1 MGKAKIKPCPDRS
14 TVQEMPLS
22 EETSNLTVP
31 AKTDEACK
39 RQIKPADNNQL
50 NERTLEFF
58 SKFHLWDFISAP
70 AVRGKLDWVT
80 YSKYPPSTQA
90 LYQRWSSEDEIV
102 GVRFSSGEGETS
114 YFLLDVDADSKY
126 HPDNHCGNFAS
137 LLNVM
142 EQLGLLGRVIVRS
155 SFSGGIHVYF
165 PLPEKVH
172 CYKLAL
178 AIEGACSKGGFAVKP
193 GTLEIFPNVKCKGSN
208 YNGHRLPLQLGSCV
222 LDDFGEEPIHSDL
235 NALIKLWE
243 AAASQQEMRLVRQ
256 AIRDAKPTWARQNK
270 QVKGNAAEWELRLKE
285 SLEEGWTGS
294 HQTNDIIKEACI
306 YARVFLGLNWDG
318 VESWV
323 LQEVPQLPG
332 FQEFCAHRHNY
343 QRRVRDWVRANRRS
357 NRYYPYSQRS
367 RSSTPPSEPTG
378 PNNQAKAQDA
388 LQRIQEAIARLQASP
403 AGLPDNVRER
413 QELICREA
421 ACSATTLR
429 KHLPLW
435 HPRHLVDGNSAN
447 DALDPASSASPSCAS
462 GGILPIPGQEC
473 VTAQPARVF
482 SDFGK
487 DLVTVA
493 GSAETSQN
501 QGVTHPATLRCSNL
515 VQQTPAPIDTSQAIR
530 STHHQQELL
539 QQMQG
544 LKLVEPPDKIV
555 A

>member
-1 MGKAKIKPCPDRS
+1 MTA
-14 TVQEMPLS
+14 
-22 EETSNLTVP
+22 
-31 AKTDEACK
+31 
-39 RQIKPADNNQL
+39 ADNNQL
-50 NERTLEFF
+50 HERTLKFF
-58 SKFHLWDFISAP
+58 SQFHTWDFISAP
-70 AVRGKLDWVT
+70 AVRGKLDWAT
-80 YSKYPPSTQA
+80 YSQYPLSAP
-90 LYQRWSSEDEIV
+90 LLHQRWSSEDEIV
-102 GVRFSSGEGETS
+102 GVRFPNGKGKTS
-114 YFLLDVDADSKY
+114 YFLLDIDSGSNCHPNNHWVD
-126 HPDNHCGNFAS
+126 FAS
-137 LLNVM
+137 LLNAM
-142 EQLGLLGRVIVRS
+142 EQLGLFGRVIVRS
-155 SFSGGIHVYF
+155 SFSNGIHVYF
-165 PLPEKVH
+165 PLPEQVH

-178 AIEGACSKGGFAVKP
+178 AIEGACSKGGFTVKP

-256 AIRDAKPTWARQNK
+256 AIRAAKPTWAKQNK
-270 QVKGNAAEWELRLKE
+270 QVKGNVAEWKLRLEE
-285 SLEEGWTGS
+285 SLEEGWTGP

-306 YARVFLGLNWDG
+306 YARVFRELNWDE

-323 LQEVPQLPG
+323 LQNVPQLRG
-332 FQEFCAHRHNY
+332 FQKFCAHRHIY
-343 QRRVRDWVRANRRS
+343 QRRVREWVRANRRS
-357 NRYYPYSQRS
+357 GRYYPYSQRS
-367 RSSTPPSEPTG
+367 RSSKPPSEPRG

-388 LQRIQEAIARLQASP
+388 LQRIQAAIARLQSSP
-403 AGLPDNVRER
+403 GGLPGKVKER
-413 QELICREA
+413 QELLCREA
-421 ACSATTLR
+421 GCSPATLR

-447 DALDPASSASPSCAS
+447 DALDLASSASPSCAS
-462 GGILPIPGQEC
+462 GGILPIPGQEY
-473 VTAQPARVF
+473 VTAQPARAL

-501 QGVTHPATLRCSNL
+501 QGVTHPATLRCSSL

-544 LKLVEPPDKIV
+544 LKLVEPPGKIV
-555 A
+555 AQV

>member
-1 MGKAKIKPCPDRS
+1 M
-14 TVQEMPLS
+14 
-22 EETSNLTVP
+22 P
-31 AKTDEACK
+31 AKTDKACK
-39 RQIKPADNNQL
+39 RQVKPVDDNQL
-50 NERTLEFF
+50 NERTLKFF
-58 SKFHLWDFISAP
+58 SQFHIWDFISAP

-80 YSKYPPSTQA
+80 YSKYPLSAQT
-90 LYQRWSSEDEIV
+90 LHQRWSNEDEIV
-102 GVRFSSGEGETS
+102 GVRFSNGEGKTS
-114 YFLLDVDADSKY
+114 YFLLDIDSDSNC
-126 HPDNHCGNFAS
+126 HPNNHWVNFIS

-142 EQLGLLGRVIVRS
+142 DQLGLFGRVIVRS
-155 SFSGGIHVYF
+155 SFSNGIHVYF

-178 AIEGACSKGGFAVKP
+178 VIEAACSKGRFAVKP

-222 LDDFGEEPIHSDL
+222 LDDFGEEEIHADL
-235 NALIKLWE
+235 NSLINLWE
-243 AAASQQEMRLVRQ
+243 TAASQQEMPLVRQ
-256 AIRDAKPTWARQNK
+256 AMRDAKPTWAKQNK
-270 QVKGNAAEWELRLKE
+270 QVKGNVAEWKLRLEE

-306 YARVFLGLNWDG
+306 YARVFLELNWDE

-323 LQEVPQLPG
+323 LQQVPQLPG
-332 FQEFCAHRHNY
+332 FQEFCAHRHKY
-343 QRRVRDWVRANRRS
+343 QRRVREWVRANRRS

-367 RSSTPPSEPTG
+367 RSSKPPSEPRG

-388 LQRIQEAIARLQASP
+388 LQRIQAAIALLQSSP
-403 AGLPDNVRER
+403 GGLPSKVKAR
-413 QELICREA
+413 QELVCREA
-421 ACSATTLR
+421 GCSAATLR

-435 HPRHLVDGNSAN
+435 HPRHLVDGNNAN
-447 DALDPASSASPSCAS
+447 DALDPESSASPSCAS

-473 VTAQPARVF
+473 ATAQPARVS

-487 DLVTVA
+487 DLVTGA

-501 QGVTHPATLRCSNL
+501 QGATHPATLRCSNL
-515 VQQTPAPIDTSQAIR
+515 VQQTPTPIDTSQAIR

-544 LKLVEPPDKIV
+544 LKLVEPPDKNV